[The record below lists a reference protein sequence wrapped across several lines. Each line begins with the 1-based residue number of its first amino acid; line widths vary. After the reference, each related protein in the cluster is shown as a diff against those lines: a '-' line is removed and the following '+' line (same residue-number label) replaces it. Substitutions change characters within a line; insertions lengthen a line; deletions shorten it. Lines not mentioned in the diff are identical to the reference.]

1 MKRPVKLA
9 LATFVILITASTGS
23 AQQSPLLAIYNG
35 GYTEAMKAGDAEK
48 VNSFYAEDA
57 TILAPGAP
65 PLVGRAAILKNHQN
79 AFKRVRTEGTPTAS
93 EVSGDLGFVRGT
105 YRNVLLDNSAV
116 QTGQFVE
123 IWKRVNGQWK
133 VYVDTW
139 TVDRPQK

>member
-1 MKRPVKLA
+1 MKSMVVLF
-9 LATFVILITASTGS
+9 LILMTTATAS

-35 GYTEAMKAGDAEK
+35 EYAQAMRTGDAEK
-48 VNSFYAEDA
+48 VNSFYADDA
-57 TILAPGAP
+57 IILAPGAP
-65 PLVGRAAILKNHQN
+65 PIIGRAAILKGHQN
-79 AFKRVRTEGTPTAS
+79 SYKRIRVEGTPTAS

-105 YRNVLLDNSAV
+105 YRNTWVETSNV

-139 TVDRPQK
+139 TVDRPQE